1 MSHSMQALHTP
12 IVQPMQY
19 IIKNINGNYIIK
31 KDLSAH
37 VNAGSKREQFQT
49 MSSIIIE
56 WK

>member
-37 VNAGSKREQFQT
+37 VNAGSKREQIQT

-56 WK
+56 